1 MANLTDLYRESDA
14 VALAQM
20 VRTGDVSDSGLA
32 DTAIGVIEALNSGLN
47 AVICKLYDVGR
58 GMAAWVDRTA
68 PLAGVPY
75 LLKEIATGWQ
85 GIPATN
91 CSRFLK
97 DQVSSGDSQI
107 TTRIKASGL
116 CLLGKTNAPENG
128 GSIATEPALYGATL
142 NPWDTALTPGGSSGG
157 SSIAVATGMVPI
169 AESSD
174 AAGSIR
180 VPASCC
186 GVIGLK
192 PSRGRVS
199 LAPLADYF
207 AVAAYFSCN
216 TRKVRDTAAY
226 LDAISGSLPGDPYAL
241 PDPPASFASLMTRVP
256 ERLQVGFTVTDPAG
270 NPVHPDMRATVIGAA
285 KALEG
290 LGHDVREH
298 DMAFDADPLWRTYT
312 DMTCVESAAFFG
324 YMETVVGRPIG
335 QGDVEP
341 VTRAL
346 IERGRAT
353 SGITHAGQIETVRQ
367 IGRSVVQDLMP
378 FDVFLTPT
386 LTQLPRPKGFYDLT
400 ETDLDIYNA
409 LWADAVFMAPFNL
422 SGQPAISLPL
432 GISGHV
438 PVGVQLVGR
447 IGEDG
452 ALLAVAAVLEQVMPW
467 KNRRPP
473 VNL

>member
-1 MANLTDLYRESDA
+1 
-14 VALAQM
+14 M
-20 VRTGDVSDSGLA
+20 VRAGDISASELA
-32 DTAIGVIEALNSGLN
+32 ETAIGVIEALNPGLN
-47 AVICKLYDVGR
+47 AVIFKLYDIGR
-58 GMAAWVDRTA
+58 EMAANVDRTA

-75 LLKEIATGWQ
+75 LLKELATGWR

-91 CSRFLK
+91 SSRFLK
-97 DQVSSGDSQI
+97 DQVATADSHI

-128 GSIATEPALYGATL
+128 WSIATEPVLYGATL
-142 NPWDTALTPGGSSGG
+142 NPWDKSLTPGGSSGG
-157 SSIAVATGMVPI
+157 SSVAVAMGMVPI

-186 GVIGLK
+186 GVVGLK

-199 LAPLADYF
+199 LAPFADYF
-207 AVAAYFSCN
+207 AGAAYFSCN
-216 TRKVRDTAAY
+216 TRTVRDTAAY
-226 LDAISGSLPGDPYAL
+226 LDAIAGALPGDPYAL
-241 PDPPASFASLMTRVP
+241 PDPPTSFASLMTQAPGRMK
-256 ERLQVGFTVTDPAG
+256 VGFTVTDPAG
-270 NPVHPDMRATVIGAA
+270 NQVHPDVRAAVLAAA

-290 LGHDVREH
+290 LGHEVQEH
-298 DMAFDADPLWRTYT
+298 DLSFDTDQLWRTYT
-312 DMTCVESAAFFG
+312 NMTCVESAAFFG
-324 YMETVVGRPIG
+324 YMETIVGRRIRRG
-335 QGDVEP
+335 EVEP
-341 VTRAL
+341 LTLAL

-367 IGRSVVQDLMP
+367 IGRSIVQDLLP

-386 LTQLPRPKGFYDLT
+386 LTQLPRPMGYYDMT
-400 ETDLDIYNA
+400 MTDLDAYNA
-409 LWADAVFMAPFNL
+409 LWSDAVFMAPFNL

-432 GISGHV
+432 GMSGHV

-447 IGEDG
+447 MGADG

-467 KNRRPP
+467 KTRRPP
-473 VNL
+473 ASM